1 LQQPNFTTG
10 KKWLLSLLISV
21 LVILLGLFNFHYHL
35 VSDWTFNQ
43 KNSLSPA
50 TIEMLETISVPV
62 LISSYT
68 AKDSIKS
75 QIKKL
80 IKPYQYFNSQ
90 IQLEFIDPALHPE
103 LIRELGIQVDGELV
117 IRLADKIEHLI
128 EISEEKLSNAILK
141 LSRQSLKTVYFISGH
156 GERSFQKNANFDL
169 STISTILLRQ
179 GFTIK
184 ESTILDLPDL
194 IKSTDLLV
202 LAGPQSQLFSGEVDI
217 LIELLEQGLNFFWLL
232 DPAAKEYENENLYGL
247 NPLAEYF
254 EIEFADGVIVDPQT
268 QSLKLNRPDFA
279 IISDYISQHPISSRL
294 QQSTLFPQALSIDPL
309 VENTNFKFEAFLLTS
324 GQSWLETSTIK
335 TVVKY
340 DQNEDIAGPLILA
353 ISLERELTK
362 EIDNEDRIQQ
372 QRIVVIGDGDFIS
385 NRYLANGGNMGLGLN
400 IFNWLSEEDQ
410 LISISPRFYP
420 DQRIKLSN
428 TQLLIL
434 AISFF
439 IILPILFLVTS
450 FFIRF
455 KRKQNSQQ

>member
-1 LQQPNFTTG
+1 LKQSNLIRW
-10 KKWLLSLLISV
+10 KKWSLSLLISI
-21 LVILLGLFNFHYHL
+21 LVILLGMFNFHYHL
-35 VSDWTFNQ
+35 LSDWTDNN

-50 TIEMLETISVPV
+50 SIEMIETIDVPV

-75 QIKKL
+75 QIQKL

-90 IQLEFIDPALHPE
+90 IQLEFIDPAVQPE
-103 LIRELGIQVDGELV
+103 LIRKLGIQVDGELV
-117 IRLADKIEHLI
+117 IRLADRIEHLT

-156 GERSFQKNANFDL
+156 GERSFKNKANFDL
-169 STISTILLRQ
+169 SSISAILQRQ
-179 GFTIK
+179 GFIIK
-184 ESTILDLPDL
+184 ESLILDLPAIVKSNDL
-194 IKSTDLLV
+194 FV

-217 LIELLEQGLNFFWLL
+217 IIELLEQGLNFFWLL
-232 DPAAKEYENENLYGL
+232 DPREKNHQNENIYGL
-247 NPLAEYF
+247 EPLAEYF

-294 QQSTLFPQALSIDPL
+294 KQTTLFPQALSIDPL
-309 VENTNFKFEAFLLTS
+309 VENTHFKFEPFLLSS
-324 GQSWLETSTIK
+324 GQSWLETSK
-335 TVVKY
+335 MQTVVKY

-362 EIDNEDRIQQ
+362 EIDNEDKIQQ

-385 NRYLANGGNMGLGLN
+385 NRYLANGGNMNLGLN
-400 IFNWLSEEDQ
+400 IFNWLSEDDQ
-410 LISISPRFYP
+410 LISISPHFYP
-420 DQRIKLSN
+420 DHHIRFST
-428 TQLLIL
+428 TQLLLL

-439 IILPILFLVTS
+439 IILPLLFLVTG
-450 FFIRF
+450 FIIRF
-455 KRKQNSQQ
+455 KRK